1 MPIWLRNFTYN
12 EIVKYRKEEKKAAEK
27 TNKGQNSTS
36 ANVGEAVPDH
46 MKKIFQ
52 DNKINLSYPSQ
63 KSKK

>member
-27 TNKGQNSTS
+27 ANKGQNSTS
-36 ANVGEAVPDH
+36 ANIGDAVTEH

-52 DNKINLSYPSQ
+52 EQKSNSSYRPQ